1 MLGGASNIHEMGREM
16 LMHVSGRIAAGL
28 LVLLLAACAED
39 AARPVPVQPIAT
51 AQKSTLH
58 LSDVS
63 AEAQQGVVMTPT
75 DLQRIAEQVQ
85 AEIAAHYPGIMV
97 AHGGASEGSTKLKIV
112 FTRYDEGSSF
122 GRFMLAGVGQI
133 YIDADVV
140 LIDGASGQVLG
151 KYQVSK
157 QFAFGGWY
165 GAFTRI
171 QDVEKGFAK
180 SVAEIFKDKI

>member
-1 MLGGASNIHEMGREM
+1 MAS
-16 LMHVSGRIAAGL
+16 
-28 LVLLLAACAED
+28 
-39 AARPVPVQPIAT
+39 VQQSA
-51 AQKSTLH
+51 LR

-75 DLQRIAEQVQ
+75 DLQRISEQVR
-85 AEIAAHYPGIMV
+85 AEIGARFPQLVAAGTNPP
-97 AHGGASEGSTKLKIV
+97 AEATKLKMV
-112 FTRYDEGSSF
+112 FTRYDEGSGF

-133 YIDADVV
+133 YIDADVL
-140 LIDGASGQVLG
+140 LIDASGQVVA

-165 GAFTRI
+165 GGLTRI

-180 SVAEIFKDKI
+180 SVAEIFKDKT